1 MNRRIR
7 SQSYLLGCF
16 LCFLM
21 VGLSGLAADPF
32 RLELLDGKTFE
43 GTLVTLSAEK
53 VELSTLEGPQA
64 FPAAQIRSL
73 KRLANAEL
81 NAPNSETAAYNLQLR
96 DGTLLRPNSIELS
109 GKTARIQLGK
119 VDQKISAAEIQW
131 LRFRNTV
138 AANESAWEEI
148 ITTESKSDR
157 LVVLRAGDT
166 LDTVEGLVLAMD
178 ANEVRFNFDGDEI
191 KAPRN
196 KLLGITF
203 FTSAKKSYTPAKIKV
218 TTRSQD
224 IFAALA
230 IESIRENETDLL
242 KIVTSADIAFQL
254 PLEMIQQLDFSA
266 GNLQLLAELSPLQT
280 ATEIESDYPG
290 DLAIAD
296 KLFAPHADHY
306 GRTAT
311 DNDLPKTDL
320 VFQGAGSI
328 EYRVPE
334 GMGRFQA
341 VITGS
346 PKAQWKGWTVITV
359 QQEDEVLFQQSLR
372 PEIDRLP
379 IDVTV
384 VPKRRIT
391 LKVKAEN
398 PRQAEDSIW
407 WLQPR
412 FVK

>member
-1 MNRRIR
+1 VHC
-7 SQSYLLGCF
+7 LP
-16 LCFLM
+16 
-21 VGLSGLAADPF
+21 GLAADTF

-43 GTLVTLSAEK
+43 GTLVLLSSQK
-53 VELSTLEGPQA
+53 VELSTTEGPQA
-64 FPAAQIRSL
+64 FPAEQIRSL
-73 KRLANAEL
+73 KRFANSDL
-81 NAPNSETAAYNLQLR
+81 NPPDSETSAYTLQLR
-96 DGTLLRPNSIELS
+96 DGTLLRPNAIELS
-109 GKTARIQLGK
+109 GKTALIQLGK
-119 VDQKISAAEIQW
+119 MDQKISAAVIQW

-148 ITTESKSDR
+148 INSESKSDR
-157 LVVLRAGDT
+157 LVVLRSGDT
-166 LDTVEGLVLAMD
+166 LDTVGGLVLAMD

-191 KAPRN
+191 KAPHN

-203 FTSAKKSYTPAKIKV
+203 FTSAKKSYTPVKIKV

-224 IFAALA
+224 TFAALA
-230 IESIRENETDLL
+230 IESIRENDTDLL
-242 KIVTSADIAFQL
+242 KIVTASDIAFQI
-254 PLEMIQQLDFSA
+254 PLETIQQLDFSA
-266 GNLQLLAELSPLQT
+266 GNLQLVAELSPLDT
-280 ATEIESDYPG
+280 ATQIDSDHPG
-290 DLAIAD
+290 ARAIAD

-341 VITGS
+341 IITS
-346 PKAQWKGWTVITV
+346 NPKAQWKGWTVITV
-359 QQEDEVLFQQSLR
+359 QQEEEVLFQQSLR

-384 VPKRRIT
+384 LPKRRIT

-398 PRQAEDSIW
+398 PRQAEVTIW

>member
-1 MNRRIR
+1 MNLPIR
-7 SQSYLLGCF
+7 SQTYLLACLF
-16 LCFLM
+16 CCLM
-21 VGLSGLAADPF
+21 LGHSGRAADIF
-32 RLELLDGKTFE
+32 QLELLDGKTFE
-43 GTLVTLSAEK
+43 GTLVNLSAQK
-53 VELSTLEGPQA
+53 VELSTTEGPQA
-64 FPAAQIRSL
+64 FPVEQIRSL
-73 KRLANAEL
+73 KRLANSDL
-81 NAPNSETAAYNLQLR
+81 NPPNSEAAAYTVQLR

-119 VDQKISAAEIQW
+119 LEQKISAAEIQW

-148 ITTESKSDR
+148 VTTESKSDR

-203 FTSAKKSYTPAKIKV
+203 FTSTKKSYTPAKIKV
-218 TTRSQD
+218 TTRTQD
-224 IFAALA
+224 TFAALA
-230 IESIRENETDLL
+230 LEVIRENESNLL
-242 KIVTSADIAFQL
+242 KIVTSSDIMFQI
-254 PLEMIQQLDFSA
+254 PLETIQQLDFSA
-266 GNLQLLAELSPLQT
+266 GNLQLVTELSPLET
-280 ATEIESDYPG
+280 ATDIESDYPG

-311 DNDLPKTDL
+311 DNNLPKTDL
-320 VFQGAGSI
+320 IFQGASSI

-341 VITGS
+341 IITGS

-398 PRQAEDSIW
+398 PRQAEDTIW